1 MEMVL
6 VIKAFILFLF
16 WSSGVMILSLLIA
29 LNQISIFFQRFQIL
43 LHEPEVVADLDW
55 YASNLRNSN
64 IDGVEATLL
73 FIRNCHSLN
82 TVIRVASLPFFLIK

>member
-29 LNQISIFFQRFQIL
+29 LNQIL

-64 IDGVEATLL
+64 IDGVETTLL
-73 FIRNCHSLN
+73 FIRNFYS
-82 TVIRVASLPFFLIK
+82 